1 MIIMLT
7 VMIIILT
14 GTIIM
19 IIKMIT
25 ITIIVMIVIIENCKD
40 IESADDNT
48 LVSCLPLWEAAKT

>member
-1 MIIMLT
+1 
-7 VMIIILT
+7 
-14 GTIIM
+14 M

-25 ITIIVMIVIIENCKD
+25 ITIIVMIMIIENCKD